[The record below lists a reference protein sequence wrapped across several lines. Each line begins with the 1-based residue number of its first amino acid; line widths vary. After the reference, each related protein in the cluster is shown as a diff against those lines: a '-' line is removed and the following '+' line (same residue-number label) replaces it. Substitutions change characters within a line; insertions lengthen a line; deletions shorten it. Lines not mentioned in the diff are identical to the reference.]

1 MIMFAALPVLTLY
14 VSVYQCKLDF
24 KYRRENRLYELIVKL
39 CRESCNF
46 EQY

>member
-1 MIMFAALPVLTLY
+1 MIMFAALPVLMLQ
-14 VSVYQCKLDF
+14 VSVYQYKLDF
-24 KYRRENRLYELIVKL
+24 KCRREYRLYELIVKL

>member
-1 MIMFAALPVLTLY
+1 MIMFSALPVLTLY
-14 VSVYQCKLDF
+14 VSVSQCKLDF
-24 KYRRENRLYELIVKL
+24 KYRREYRLYELIVKL